1 MRGNRIYALREGEW
15 KHWLGV
21 GMGYLP
27 SLCGTPQTCE
37 NSAPV
42 LGCARPT
49 MLRVGGIEHKKE
61 IIFKCGFKEE
71 FTREKKMRA

>member
-1 MRGNRIYALREGEW
+1 MRGNRIYALREGECE
-15 KHWLGV
+15 HRLGV

-27 SLCGTPQTCE
+27 SLHATPQTCD
-37 NSAPV
+37 NTAPV

-61 IIFKCGFKEE
+61 IIRKCGFKEE
-71 FTREKKMRA
+71 FAREKKMRA